1 MTPSLLSAGPGKP
14 LLVVGAGLGT
24 GVRALWGAAVPYLG
38 DFEVVGVDLPGHGS
52 SPAGAG
58 DFTVADLARAV
69 AAVVGRLQ
77 TGADDGGAGEAG
89 SGAGAGRKV
98 FYAGVSLAGAVG
110 LQLGLDY
117 ADQFSAVATI
127 CSAAQFGEPQGWLD
141 RAETV
146 ARQGTPTQ
154 VVGSAQR
161 WFAPGFM
168 QSHPDRAAGLLH
180 TLQDADRF
188 SYAAACRALAA
199 VDLRGRLSEMRVPV
213 LALAGE
219 LDTVYP
225 PAVAESVAAAVL
237 NGRAGI
243 LPGAAHQGPLEAPAE
258 TAEQLCRFFL

>member
-1 MTPSLLSAGPGKP
+1 MTPTLLAAGPGKP
-14 LLVVGAGLGT
+14 LLIVGAGLGT
-24 GVRALWGAAVPYLG
+24 GVRALWGGAVAYLG
-38 DFEVVGVDLPGHGS
+38 DFEVVGVDLPGHGA
-52 SPAGAG
+52 SPASDA

-69 AAVVGRLQ
+69 AAVVRQLQ
-77 TGADDGGAGEAG
+77 SGDGTA
-89 SGAGAGRKV
+89 AGRKV

-117 ADQFSAVATI
+117 AESFSAIATI

-168 QSHPDRAAGLLH
+168 QEHPDRAAGLLH

-188 SYAAACRALAA
+188 SYAAACRVLAGI
-199 VDLRGRLSEMRVPV
+199 DLRARLGDIRLPV

-219 LDTVYP
+219 LDSVCP
-225 PAVAESVAAAVL
+225 PAVAESVAAAVP
-237 NGRAGI
+237 NGRARI

-258 TAEQLCRFFL
+258 TAEQLRRFFL